1 MRNDKKT
8 QYTIA
13 VMVGDTQSD
22 YSEELLRGFYAGA
35 RDEGVNIVLLMG
47 PQMPTYCT
55 DIVTSSI
62 TGNYR
67 YQFNSIYQYTHFMK
81 PDAAIISY
89 GTLSAFNSEQSKQS
103 FLDQFSDIPYVI
115 IEDESPDDNVLYL
128 ATDNYS
134 GMKACVEH
142 LIEDHGYRKIG
153 FLSGPKNN
161 HDSQQRLQAYCDAM
175 KQHGLEVTDTM
186 IVYGDYTDRVD
197 EEAMYLL
204 DHNPGLEAIVSA
216 NDGMAKSCYRVC
228 AERNL
233 IVGKD
238 IAITGFDDIIA
249 ARTMTPPLT
258 SVSQNSFQISYSA
271 MQNAVAL
278 CRGEKPVSRK
288 MPTVLKKR
296 CSCGC
301 SPIRVFETTYVPADE
316 MGSFVARAI
325 EEVSQYL
332 FDSVAYKPDRDYLT
346 KALSDYFDY
355 IYHKVYLGDYKKFSV
370 DYLLEILKKIATY
383 PYLSSEIV
391 LENITQLLQI
401 MLANARNAYSQ
412 GMMESLISTSRQFVH
427 SLSIQKLENEIYIS
441 NRKSWFVPAFTRD
454 LASEVYMA
462 NPQDIFYHVM
472 EELKKMAVRSAHFF
486 MFDEPIVHE
495 PGEEQLKFPEKI
507 NLVAYF
513 DSEDMKFYRKAQQPV
528 FTADRGCL
536 SCFDQGNATCFT
548 SVLFFSER
556 KQYGIMICDVDHAD
570 IAFLQICSV
579 QLGTL
584 FRFIELNLLE
594 QQTQKDLQDSLRVIK
609 EQNTILSFISEYD
622 ELTGL
627 LNRRGFI
634 EKALSLY
641 EKSMG
646 KRAFMIFGD
655 LDHLKQ
661 INDIYG
667 HAEGDFAIK
676 NIAERFRRILPKD
689 AINGRIGGDEYVSF
703 LLSDEEGFQ
712 NRVEKEFADAS
723 REFNENSEKPYYVE
737 MSVGICELICDPQV
751 SFEEV
756 MKKSDR
762 LLYKAKENR
771 RTNVQ
776 KKLF

>member
-1 MRNDKKT
+1 MKNTREK

-35 RDEGVNIVLLMG
+35 REEGVNIVLLMG

-67 YQFNSIYQYTHFMK
+67 YQFNSIYQYTHFLK

-103 FLDQFSDIPYVI
+103 FFELFSDTPYII
-115 IEDESPDDNVLYL
+115 IEDESNDDDILYMV
-128 ATDNYS
+128 TDNYS

-142 LIEDHGYRKIG
+142 LMDDHGYRKIA
-153 FLSGPKNN
+153 FLSGPKDN
-161 HDSQQRLQAYCDAM
+161 HDSQERLQAYRDVM
-175 KQHGLEVTDTM
+175 EQHGVEVTDTM
-186 IVYGDYTDRVD
+186 VTYGNFTDRVD
-197 EEAMYLL
+197 EQVIYLL
-204 DHNPGLEAIVSA
+204 DHNPQLEAIVAA
-216 NDGMAKSCYRVC
+216 NDGMAKACYRIC

-238 IAITGFDDIIA
+238 IAVTGFDDITA

-258 SVSQNSFQISYSA
+258 SVSQNSFQLSFSA
-271 MQNAVAL
+271 MKSAVAL

-301 SPIRVFETTYVPADE
+301 SSVKVFDTTYVPAEQMDD
-316 MGSFVARAI
+316 FVEVAI
-325 EEVSQYL
+325 REVTQYL
-332 FDSVAYKPDRDYLT
+332 FDSVSYKPDRDFLT
-346 KALSDYFDY
+346 MALSDYFHY
-355 IYHKVYLGDYKKFSV
+355 IYNRVYLDNSEKFSIE
-370 DYLLEILKKIATY
+370 YLLEILKEITNY
-383 PYLSSEIV
+383 PYLSSEFV

-401 MLANARNAYSQ
+401 MLANAGDAVSQ
-412 GMMESLISTSRQFVH
+412 GRIESIMSTSQQFVH
-427 SLSIQKLENEIYIS
+427 SLDIQKLEKEIYIS

-472 EELKKMAVRSAHFF
+472 EELKKMSVRSAHFF
-486 MFDEPIVHE
+486 MFDEPIIHE
-495 PGEEQLKFPEKI
+495 PGEEQLKFPEKM
-507 NLVAYF
+507 NLIAYF
-513 DSEDMKFYRKAQQPV
+513 DSENMKFYRKAEQPT
-528 FTADRGCL
+528 FTAEHGCL
-536 SCFDQGNATCFT
+536 SCFGPGNATCFT
-548 SVLFFSER
+548 SVLLFSER

-584 FRFIELNLLE
+584 FRFIELNLIE
-594 QQTQKDLQDSLRVIK
+594 QQTQKDLQASLRVIK

-622 ELTGL
+622 ELTRL

-634 EKALSLY
+634 EKAYSLY
-641 EKSMG
+641 EKSEG

-676 NIAERFRRILPKD
+676 NIAERFRNILPDD

-703 LLSDEEGFQ
+703 LLSDEPGFKE
-712 NRVEKEFADAS
+712 RIESEFATAG
-723 REFNENSEKPYYVE
+723 REFNENSDKPYYVE
-737 MSVGICELICDPQV
+737 MSVGILEFICDSKV
-751 SFEEV
+751 SFEEI
-756 MKKSDR
+756 MKRSDR
-762 LLYKAKENR
+762 LLYEAKENR

-776 KKLF
+776 KQTL